1 MKVAIIGVGHWGP
14 HLLRNFS
21 NHQLVDGIYCYDT
34 DKEKM
39 DNACKKY
46 AEVKTVTHYDDI
58 LNNSSVSAVIVATP
72 VTTHFEIAQ
81 QALQH
86 GKHVLV
92 EKPLT
97 STPNH
102 GTRLVNIARENN
114 CVLMVDHISVYN
126 GAIRKIKDIIDASEI
141 GNVMYITTFRTSQG
155 LVQSDTNV
163 VWDLAIHD
171 LAIVDY
177 LLPTRPKA
185 ISATGTSHVSKNE
198 DIASVTLFFDTPCI
212 AHLHVTWLSP
222 IKVRRLIIGGTKK
235 TIIFDDTETTA
246 KIKVY
251 SNNFESPFRKTTP
264 DSHPH
269 TQLNDYDSPQYDT
282 TEPLALVT
290 DEFIQSIE
298 QKRKPLTNGEV
309 GLKIVKIL
317 TTIDK
322 SMKKRGAI
330 VELMDSKNNTT
341 KS

>member
-14 HLLRNFS
+14 HLLRNFF
-21 NHQLVDGIYCYDT
+21 NHQSVDGIYCYDIN
-34 DKEKM
+34 KEQM
-39 DNACKKY
+39 DAACKKY
-46 AEVKTVTHYDDI
+46 TEVKTVTHYDDI
-58 LNNSSVSAVIVATP
+58 LNNPSVSAVVVATP

-86 GKHVLV
+86 GKHVLI

-97 STPNH
+97 STPDH
-102 GTRLVNIARENN
+102 GTKLINTARENN

-126 GAIRKIKDIIDASEI
+126 SAIRKIKEIIDAGEI
-141 GNVMYITTFRTSQG
+141 GNVMYITTVRTSQG

-177 LLPTRPKA
+177 LLPARPKA
-185 ISATGTSHVSKNE
+185 VSATGTGHFSKHE
-198 DIASVTLFFDTPCI
+198 DIASVTLFFDTTCI
-212 AHLHVTWLSP
+212 AHLRVTWLSP
-222 IKVRRLIIGGTKK
+222 IKVRHIIIGGTKK

-251 SNNFESPFRKTTP
+251 NKNFESPSQKTAL

-269 TQLNDYDSPQYDT
+269 TQLNVYDSPQYDI

-298 QKRKPLTNGEV
+298 HGRTPLTNGEV

-317 TTIDK
+317 TAVDK
-322 SMKKRGAI
+322 SMKKRGATI
-330 VELMDSKNNTT
+330 KLMDR
-341 KS
+341 

>member
-1 MKVAIIGVGHWGP
+1 MKVAIIGVGNWGP
-14 HLLRNFS
+14 HLLRNFF
-21 NHQLVDGIYCYDT
+21 NHQSVDGIYCYDI
-34 DKEKM
+34 DKQKI
-39 DNACKKY
+39 DAVRKKY
-46 AEVKTVTHYDDI
+46 AQVETTARYDDI
-58 LNNSSVSAVIVATP
+58 LNNASINAVIVATP
-72 VTTHFEIAQ
+72 VTTHFELAR

-97 STPNH
+97 STPEH
-102 GTRLVNIARENN
+102 GTKLVNIARENN
-114 CVLMVDHISVYN
+114 CVLMVDHTSVYN
-126 GAIRKIKDIIDASEI
+126 GAIRKIKEIIDAGGI
-141 GNVMYITTFRTSQG
+141 GNVMYVTTVRTSQG
-155 LVQSDTNV
+155 LAQSDTNV

-185 ISATGTSHVSKNE
+185 ISATGTSHVSKYE
-198 DIASVTLFFDTPCI
+198 DIASVTLFFDTTCI

-251 SNNFESPFRKTTP
+251 EKNFECPSQKTTLE
-264 DSHPH
+264 SSIH
-269 TQLNDYDSPQYDT
+269 TMPGVYDLPQYDT

-298 QKRKPLTNGEV
+298 QNRKPLTNGEV

-317 TTIDK
+317 TAVDK
-322 SMKKRGAI
+322 SMKKGGATI
-330 VELMDSKNNTT
+330 QLMDR
-341 KS
+341 